1 MKTIEVAAQWY
12 GEEASVPGP
21 IEYLEFET
29 PYREAYD
36 ERVITADTDADFQS
50 AYFSRVA
57 ASADGLWS
65 RRVARVTDALIF
77 GQACVVYL
85 PRVSAYLNGHGVNWS
100 RQRLEAAV
108 RENRLESPDAFDV
121 RDEAILLHGP
131 GIHVY
136 GHWIID
142 YVSRLLSIRLV
153 EQKTGVRR
161 PILIKNMPGWAFAF
175 IEAAGLADRV
185 VRYDKSH
192 YVMVKSL
199 WVPVIGKNGLTLC
212 TRQMRESFDFL
223 RDCYAKDSP
232 RDRRLPHR
240 LVLLRRKTPRV
251 TDQETLEAYFTRRGF
266 VAFYPEDH
274 SLADQIAYFEAAEW
288 IAGEDGS
295 ALHNI
300 GFCRPGARVLIWS
313 RGPRNNFWHASVA
326 MAAQARITYLRTSGT
341 DQDYR
346 FDLDENAAAI
356 ETFLATAVADRA
368 VVPQHA

>member
-1 MKTIEVAAQWY
+1 MQTIEVAAQWRSQ
-12 GEEASVPGP
+12 EASAPGP
-21 IEYLEFET
+21 LEYLEFET
-29 PYREAYD
+29 PYRESYD
-36 ERVITADTDADFQS
+36 DSVIHHASDADFQS

-65 RRVARVTDALIF
+65 RRLARVNDALVF

-85 PRVSAYLNGHGVNWS
+85 PRHERYLSGHGVNWS
-100 RQRLEAAV
+100 RTRLEAAV
-108 RENRLESPDAFDV
+108 SDNTLDRPGDFDV
-121 RDEAILLHGP
+121 LDEAVLLHGP

-142 YVSRLLSIRLV
+142 YVSRLLSIRLL
-153 EQKTGVRR
+153 EQRTGVRR
-161 PILIKNMPGWAFAF
+161 QILIKNMPGWAFAF

-185 VRYDKSH
+185 VRYEKSH

-212 TRQMRESFDFL
+212 TRQLRESFEFL
-223 RDCYAKDSP
+223 RTCYAKEAAET
-232 RDRRLPHR
+232 RALPDK
-240 LVLLRRKTPRV
+240 LLLLRRNGPRV
-251 TDQETLEAYFTRRGF
+251 ADQAGLESEFKRRGF
-266 VAFYPEDH
+266 FTFYPEDY
-274 SLADQIAYFEAAEW
+274 SLAEQIAHFHAAEW

-326 MAAQARITYLRTSGT
+326 MAARAQITYLRTSGT
-341 DQDYR
+341 DRDYR
-346 FDLDENAAAI
+346 FDLAANADVLDA
-356 ETFLATAVADRA
+356 FMATADDASVSRS
-368 VVPQHA
+368 V